1 MNKFGFIF
9 DDADKML
16 NLAEDLEQVLN
27 KYGLTLITY
36 APGNGEFEGNI
47 LAFIDV
53 TEDVKYD
60 LDS

>member
-9 DDADKML
+9 DDADKVL

-27 KYGLTLITY
+27 KYDLTLITFTS
-36 APGNGEFEGNI
+36 GEGEFDGNM

-53 TEDVKYD
+53 AEDVKHE
-60 LDS
+60 LD

>member
-16 NLAEDLEQVLN
+16 DLAEDLEQVLN

-36 APGNGEFEGNI
+36 APGEGEFDGDM

-53 TEDVKYD
+53 AEKGN
-60 LDS
+60 